1 MKNYFNTFANLLKKN
16 GIIKSRTY
24 FSLKCKSQKEIKS
37 LKEILSELMSE
48 TNPNCKNKPI

>member
-1 MKNYFNTFANLLKKN
+1 MKNYFNSFANFLKKN

-24 FSLKCKSQKEIKS
+24 FSSKCKSKKEIKS

-48 TNPNCKNKPI
+48 TNPNSKNKHI

>member
-1 MKNYFNTFANLLKKN
+1 MKNYFNTFANFLKKN

-24 FSLKCKSQKEIKS
+24 FSSKCKSKKEIKS